1 MDKIL
6 SYTLRDEDMDKTAGG
21 LVNLVLKECVRV
33 TGHEISAAKFIE
45 DGITCEG
52 AKIRVT
58 ERILPGQTL
67 RIVLPEERDG
77 QKLIPVEGPVRIL
90 YEDEDL
96 IAVDKA
102 AGEVVHPCPGHYQ
115 DTVANYLTWHLLHA
129 GGTPAQG
136 TKENPKPDSSGL
148 RIIGRLDKETSGVL
162 IFARNRAAAARLQRQ
177 RQEGQFIRTY
187 VAVCEGNFSEINP
200 GTTWGMETQTQQT
213 KRQQAE
219 TWQTRVMA
227 RGPAGESEQERRIIG
242 TIDHDME
249 KIPGVL
255 MKMRTC
261 ENGKGLHAVTHYEV
275 LAQNKADNTS
285 VVRCRIETG
294 RTHQI
299 RVHMA
304 SIGHPL
310 VGDTLYGRR
319 AASEQTLQMEH
330 VKSMAEG
337 TEHALLTA
345 VSVDLLQPFTG
356 QPLHIESLISAK
368 VSHGIQLYVDTV
380 TAFR

>member
-1 MDKIL
+1 MEENDSVDKIL
-6 SYTLRDEDMDKTAGG
+6 SYTLQEEDLQKTAGG

-52 AKIRVT
+52 EKIRVN
-58 ERILPGQTL
+58 ERMSAGQTL

-115 DTVANYLTWHLLHA
+115 DTVANYLTWYLHKEQENREKEDCEKNSVD
-129 GGTPAQG
+129 GNSTDGDRTRGWIQSKTPGEVRDQ
-136 TKENPKPDSSGL
+136 SGL

-177 RQEGQFIRTY
+177 RQEGQFVRTY
-187 VAVCEGNFSEINP
+187 VAVCEGTF
-200 GTTWGMETQTQQT
+200 
-213 KRQQAE
+213 RQ
-219 TWQTRVMA
+219 
-227 RGPAGESEQERRIIG
+227 ESMTGII
-242 TIDHDME
+242 DQDME

-255 MKMRTC
+255 MKMHTC
-261 ENGKGLHAVTHYEV
+261 ENGTGLHAVTHYEV
-275 LAQNKADNTS
+275 LEQDSDSNTS

-310 VGDTLYGRR
+310 VGDTLYGSE
-319 AASEQTLQMEH
+319 ASDTLDH

-337 TEHALLTA
+337 SAHALLTA
-345 VSVDLLQPFTG
+345 VSVDCLQPFTG
-356 QPLHIESLISAK
+356 EKLHIASRT
-368 VSHGIQLYVDTV
+368 Y
-380 TAFR
+380 